1 MITAVHLCICGF
13 FIDGDGSNELI
24 LSVINLSA
32 AICRTSFK
40 EGGIHR
46 KHIYIYFIL
55 SQS

>member
-13 FIDGDGSNELI
+13 FIDGDGSHGLI

-55 SQS
+55 SQ